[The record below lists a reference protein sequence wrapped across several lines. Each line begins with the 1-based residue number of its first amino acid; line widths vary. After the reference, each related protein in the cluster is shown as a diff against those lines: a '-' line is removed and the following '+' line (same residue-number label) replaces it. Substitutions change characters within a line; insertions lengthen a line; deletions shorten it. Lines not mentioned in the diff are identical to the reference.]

1 MKNCRELQYLLN
13 ALLMIGTETQ
23 LLECGTIGH
32 RVRLIVVQRWQSLA
46 TQMMS
51 QGSIGADAVAEMSF
65 QSISVSVL
73 VKDGR

>member
-1 MKNCRELQYLLN
+1 
-13 ALLMIGTETQ
+13 
-23 LLECGTIGH
+23 
-32 RVRLIVVQRWQSLA
+32 
-46 TQMMS
+46 MMS